1 MKEVKVLIKFRDK
14 HTKDVYEKGTTIN
27 VAEVRLDE
35 IIENLGEDFVE
46 VVGETND
53 TIENPNTEFPEHTGG
68 GFYILSNGEKVRGKQ
83 AAIEA
88 EDALQA
94 K

>member
-14 HTKDVYEKGTTIN
+14 HTKKVYEKGTTIN

-53 TIENPNTEFPEHTGG
+53 TIENPNTEFPEHSGG

-88 EDALQA
+88 ENALHS